1 MPTLTIRGLSADTRK
16 KLKQRAAR
24 NDRSMEAEAR
34 RILDEAVQVR
44 PTFGQ
49 ALIALGDEI
58 RREMGGVV
66 LEIPRMGDELGENP
80 FPWFFDDYP
89 DEDHNETGEP

>member
-44 PTFGQ
+44 PTLGQ

-58 RREMGGVV
+58 RREMGGVE
-66 LEIPRMGDELGENP
+66 LEIPPREVEQWENP
-80 FPWFFDDYP
+80 FPWFF
-89 DEDHNETGEP
+89 EDSSGEEDTGQE

>member
-34 RILDEAVQVR
+34 DILDNAVQTR

-58 RREMGGVV
+58 RREMGGVE
-66 LEIPRMGDELGENP
+66 LEIPRMGEELRENP
-80 FPWFFDDYP
+80 LAWFFDEYP
-89 DEDHNETGEP
+89 DEEETSEP